1 VSEGEEASASLGRAP
16 RLRSGRTVSAPEA
29 ASPVRVERSRD
40 TLPSEVEERSV
51 AEPKAGSFRDP
62 AIFLPFLL
70 ITLIWSSTWIVIK
83 GQLGVVPPV
92 WSVSYRFF
100 IAGAAM
106 LLLARMT
113 GASLGLGRGG
123 YVLAVLLGTFQFV
136 VNYSFVYASELYIT
150 SGLAAV
156 VFALLVAPN
165 AALAW
170 AFFGQRVSGRFAL
183 GSAVAMAGVG
193 LLFLQEIRAA
203 ATPPADILRG
213 LAFVLCAVL
222 AASFANVMQLMP
234 AMRARPVTTML
245 GWAMLYGATADAVY
259 ALLFIGPPV
268 FDPRPSYWLG
278 LVYLSIIASALAFW
292 LYYRIIRAI
301 GPARAAYS
309 SVLIPIVA
317 MAISTIFE
325 GYRWSVLALAG
336 GLLALAGLI
345 IALNAGRAPPVPPS
359 D

>member
-1 VSEGEEASASLGRAP
+1 VSDSAG
-16 RLRSGRTVSAPEA
+16 G
-29 ASPVRVERSRD
+29 
-40 TLPSEVEERSV
+40 
-51 AEPKAGSFRDP
+51 FRDP
-62 AIFLPFLL
+62 RILLPFLL

-92 WSVSYRFF
+92 WSVSYRFW

-106 LLLARMT
+106 LVLARLT
-113 GASLGLGRGG
+113 GASLRLGRGG
-123 YVLAVLLGTFQFV
+123 YVLAALLGTFQFV

-165 AALAW
+165 AALARL
-170 AFFGQRVSGRFAL
+170 FFGERVSSRFVL

-193 LLFLQEIRAA
+193 LLFVQEMRLA
-203 ATPPADILRG
+203 ATATGDVLKG

-234 AMRARPVTTML
+234 AMKARPVATML
-245 GWAMLYGATADAVY
+245 GWAMLYGASVDALY
-259 ALLFIGPPV
+259 AFAFVGPPV
-268 FDPRPSYWLG
+268 FDARPPYWLG
-278 LVYLSIIASALAFW
+278 LLYLSIVASALAFW

-301 GPARAAYS
+301 GPAKAAYS

-317 MAISTIFE
+317 MAISTVAE
-325 GYRWSVLALAG
+325 GYLWTPLAAAG
-336 GLLALAGLI
+336 GLLVVAGLVV
-345 IALNAGRAPPVPPS
+345 ALGAPRAGPPPLVE
-359 D
+359 

>member
-1 VSEGEEASASLGRAP
+1 MSDG
-16 RLRSGRTVSAPEA
+16 T
-29 ASPVRVERSRD
+29 
-40 TLPSEVEERSV
+40 
-51 AEPKAGSFRDP
+51 GSFRDP
-62 AIFLPFLL
+62 KIFFPFLL

-106 LLLARMT
+106 LLIAKLA
-113 GASLGLGRGG
+113 GASLRLGRGG
-123 YVLAVLLGTFQFV
+123 YVLAILLGTFQFV
-136 VNYSFVYASELYIT
+136 VNYSFVYASEIYIT

-170 AFFGQRVSGRFAL
+170 LFFGQRVGGRFML

-193 LLFLQEIRAA
+193 LLFIQEIRAS
-203 ATPPADILRG
+203 ATPTGDILLG
-213 LAFVLCAVL
+213 LIFVLGAVL
-222 AASFANVMQLMP
+222 AASFSNVMQLMP
-234 AMRARPVTTML
+234 AMKARPVATML
-245 GWAMLYGATADAVY
+245 GWAMLYGASADAIY

-268 FDPRPSYWLG
+268 FDPRPTYWIG
-278 LVYLSIIASALAFW
+278 LVYLSIVASALAFW
-292 LYYRIIRAI
+292 LYYKIIRAV

-317 MAISTIFE
+317 MGISTWLE
-325 GYRWSVLALAG
+325 GYRWSPMAMVGGILTIAG
-336 GLLALAGLI
+336 LLLALRQ
-345 IALNAGRAPPVPPS
+345 GRAARPVLVE
-359 D
+359 

>member
-1 VSEGEEASASLGRAP
+1 V
-16 RLRSGRTVSAPEA
+16 
-29 ASPVRVERSRD
+29 
-40 TLPSEVEERSV
+40 TLW
-51 AEPKAGSFRDP
+51 SF
-62 AIFLPFLL
+62 IL

-83 GQLGVVPPV
+83 GQLGIVPPV

-100 IAGAAM
+100 IAGVLM
-106 LLLARMT
+106 LLIGRLA
-113 GASLGLGRGG
+113 GATVRLGKGG

-136 VNYSFVYASELYIT
+136 VNYSFVYASEVYIT

-170 AFFGQRVSGRFAL
+170 LFFGQKVSGRFVL

-193 LLFLQEIRAA
+193 LLFLQEVRSA
-203 ATPPADILRG
+203 ATPVADIMRG
-213 LAFVLCAVL
+213 LGFVLCAVL

-234 AMRARPVTTML
+234 AMKARSVAAML
-245 GWAMLYGATADAVY
+245 GWAMLYGASADAIY
-259 ALLFIGPPV
+259 ALIFIGPPV
-268 FDPRPSYWLG
+268 FDFRPVYWLG
-278 LVYLSIIASALAFW
+278 LLYLSVIASALAFW

-317 MAISTIFE
+317 MLLSTAFE
-325 GYRWSVLALAG
+325 GYRWSPLAIAGGVLTIG
-336 GLLALAGLI
+336 GLLLALRQ
-345 IALNAGRAPPVPPS
+345 GRPANLTPNE
-359 D
+359 